1 MKRPPFVF
9 PSVDLVEDPRPRFS
23 YPDDDPV
30 EKPFNWQQM
39 RRLLGY
45 LKPYQKT
52 VGLALF
58 ITLVAMGTRLALPYL
73 LGLAIDRAI
82 LQKNLSLLHLYALG
96 YLALQVIY
104 WGASFVRIRLTNRMG
119 QDVLR
124 DLRRQL
130 FHHVQRLSFDFFDG
144 QPAGRILVRLTNDVN
159 ALNELISNALVNTLG
174 DIFLLLGILAMLF
187 YLQPHLAL
195 ASLVVL
201 PLLMWASTGLRL
213 RIRRAWQAVR
223 IRLSAINSHLNE
235 ALQGMRVTQAFRQE
249 EANSFFF
256 RGLISRYY
264 RAYMKATQEN
274 AQFGPL
280 VELAGALGTAVVVL
294 YGVYLLRHGQM
305 EVGTLVAFITYV
317 GNFWEPISRLGQV
330 YSLLLVAM
338 ASSERIFEILDTPPS
353 IPVTVVGERP
363 APVIR
368 GEVEFDRVSFSY
380 GRGRGLALKD
390 VSFRVEPGQTVAL
403 VGHTGAGKTTIVQL
417 IGRFYDVTSGCIRI
431 DGTDIR
437 QYDLAALRSQVAYV
451 LQETFL
457 FQGTIRDN
465 IRYGRLDA
473 SDEEVEEAA
482 RAVHFHRF
490 VERLPHGYD
499 TYVQERGSR
508 LSAGERQ
515 LLSFARAILADPRIL
530 ILDEATSAI
539 DTETEML
546 VQDAL
551 RVLLKG
557 RTSFVVAHR
566 LSTVR
571 QADLIL
577 VLKDGEIVERGDH
590 ATLAGREGY
599 YAQLLQAQRRF
610 FLQEG

>member
-1 MKRPPFVF
+1 ME
-9 PSVDLVEDPRPRFS
+9 LVEIPARS

-30 EKPFNWQQM
+30 EKPFNWGQM
-39 RRLLGY
+39 RRLLSY
-45 LKPYQKT
+45 LKPYRT
-52 VGLALF
+52 ALWVGLF
-58 ITLVAMGTRLALPYL
+58 ITLLATATRLALPYL

-82 LQKNLSLLHLYALG
+82 LQKNLPLLHLYALG
-96 YLALQVIY
+96 YLSLQLIY
-104 WGASFVRIRLTNRMG
+104 WVASRIRIRLTNRMG

-124 DLRRQL
+124 DLRTQL

-159 ALNELISNALVNTLG
+159 ALNELVSNALVNTLG
-174 DIFLLLGILAMLF
+174 DVFLLAGILGMLF
-187 YLQPHLAL
+187 YLQPQLAL

-201 PLLMWASTGLRL
+201 PLLVWASTGLRF

-223 IRLSAINSHLNE
+223 IRLSSINSHLNE
-235 ALQGMRVTQAFRQE
+235 ALQGMRVTQAFHQE

-256 RGLISRYY
+256 RGLMSRYY
-264 RAYMKATQEN
+264 RAYMKAIKEN
-274 AQFGPL
+274 SQFGPL
-280 VELAGALGTAVVVL
+280 VELTGAVGTAVVVL
-294 YGVYLLRHGQM
+294 YGVYLLRQGQM

-353 IPVTVVGERP
+353 IAVAAKADPGPTL
-363 APVIR
+363 R
-368 GEVEFDRVSFSY
+368 GEVEFDHVTFSY
-380 GRGRGLALKD
+380 GKGRGAALRD
-390 VSFRVEPGQTVAL
+390 VSFRAEPGQTVAL

-417 IGRFYDVTSGCIRI
+417 IGRFYDVTSGSVRI
-431 DGTDIR
+431 DGVDVR
-437 QYDLAALRSQVAYV
+437 QYDPAVLRSQVAYV
-451 LQETFL
+451 LQDTFL

-473 SDEEVEEAA
+473 TDEEVEEAA

-490 VERLPHGYD
+490 VERLPQGYD

-515 LLSFARAILADPRIL
+515 LLSFARAILANPRIL

-551 RVLLKG
+551 RVLLRG

-577 VLKDGEIVERGDH
+577 VLNEGQIVEWGQH
-590 ATLAGREGY
+590 PTLEAREGY
-599 YAQLLQAQRRF
+599 YAQLLQAQKRF
-610 FLQEG
+610 LVQ